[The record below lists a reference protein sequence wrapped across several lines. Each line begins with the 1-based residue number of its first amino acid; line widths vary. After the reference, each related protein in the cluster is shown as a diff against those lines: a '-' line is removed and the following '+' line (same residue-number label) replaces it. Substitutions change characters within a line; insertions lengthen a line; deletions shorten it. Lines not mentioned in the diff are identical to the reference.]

1 MNDTA
6 ARRIAHNQVVLRK
19 LNEGI
24 TGERRDGVVAFRC
37 ECGQLGCNR
46 LIPLRRAQYEAVRG
60 DPRRFVIALGHVVA
74 ELEHVVETHPEHAVV
89 QTHPHTAAFAEHSDP
104 RSACTH

>member
-1 MNDTA
+1 MESSPSA
-6 ARRIAHNQVVLRK
+6 ASAGNSAAI
-19 LNEGI
+19 GSS
-24 TGERRDGVVAFRC
+24 
-37 ECGQLGCNR
+37 
-46 LIPLRRAQYEAVRG
+46 LRRAQYEAVRG

-104 RSACTH
+104 RSARTH